1 MPRAPVLTLSGYPKR
16 DAYRAFDAALA
27 ERDAERACCLA
38 AELACTPREPRALAS
53 HLVDVFAEAYAT
65 LDPRAVVRLAGAL
78 ARFQPGAREE
88 RRALCE
94 AVIVLAIGLPRHDAL
109 ADVLKRCPPARKGAG
124 GPPDAARE
132 PRALPEPRRSGS
144 KGRR

>member
-94 AVIVLAIGLPRHDAL
+94 AVMRAFGLRM
-109 ADVLKRCPPARKGAG
+109 G
-124 GPPDAARE
+124 GGYR
-132 PRALPEPRRSGS
+132 
-144 KGRR
+144 GRRHPATKTFQALRELTDKFA